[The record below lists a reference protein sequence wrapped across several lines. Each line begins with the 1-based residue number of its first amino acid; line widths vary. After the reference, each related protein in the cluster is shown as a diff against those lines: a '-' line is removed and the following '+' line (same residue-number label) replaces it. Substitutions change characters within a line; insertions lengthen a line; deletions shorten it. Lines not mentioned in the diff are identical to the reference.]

1 MVSFVTF
8 YSNISLIILYAIA
21 VLGASTLDRYSDRIS
36 STFDGYSNTLFGL
49 EPASFQGIG
58 MGVWQIIS
66 CFLRTGEFSPE
77 FQVNSF
83 VFLSLL
89 IIQLICFNEDKSTIS
104 EKQSNP
110 DNQKKDKN
118 LCACTRLFTYTMILV
133 FVSQIFEG
141 SSDIYG
147 SKLKYSDEF
156 SSNGKTIFSIA
167 GGISKIFAPFLVYFI
182 KYISKKI
189 GPNYWIY
196 FVSFIYVITQYIR
209 NTTVE
214 NIMFNYEVSSILI
227 WISALGEP
235 LGSAM
240 LNDILISSLKKS
252 FNHNHYRWLEQSSGA
267 GKYFGLLI
275 PNILPLSANIR
286 SFCTIFSPIILI
298 ILGKKR
304 DRETEKK

>member
-1 MVSFVTF
+1 MAFFVGKTLPFEIKITKYSVIVYLTLLVSFVTF

-182 KYISKKI
+182 KYISKKLVQTI
-189 GPNYWIY
+189 GYILCH
-196 FVSFIYVITQYIR
+196 SSMSSTSYIR

-252 FNHNHYRWLEQSSGA
+252 FNHIITTDGWNNHREQV
-267 GKYFGLLI
+267 
-275 PNILPLSANIR
+275 NIS
-286 SFCTIFSPIILI
+286 
-298 ILGKKR
+298 
-304 DRETEKK
+304 DY